1 MSPATA
7 PKVQNMTTPEPEP
20 ATSPHKSPMRPRRR
34 SKAWLWILLA
44 VLAAGGGTALLMT
57 RSHSQA
63 PEGEIVKVA
72 RGPVQV
78 TVQEVGSIE
87 PFRKIEIKAKVAGQ
101 VLQVY
106 VDVGD
111 TVKAGDTLMKLDPLD
126 AERDTKQAE
135 ARAQISEA
143 QLQEQVA
150 QNAFKKKAHDQ
161 GALSDSEWA
170 IAEGEVKRMQA
181 QLVLDRETTGA
192 SRDRLSYTNIKSPIA
207 GVVLARN
214 VQPGEMVT
222 PGVASMVDGKPSLV
236 VAQMDK
242 LLVRTELNQIDV
254 ARLKAGGKVE
264 IAVDALPDQ
273 KFTGEIY
280 RIAAMALKSER
291 RKDSN
296 LQVFPVDIV
305 VSRSEKGAEALRP
318 GMMADITIDIDKHD
332 NVLFVPV
339 EAIVR
344 EGAKTSIWKIVGDKQ
359 PDTSVPVTLGLQ
371 NDRMVE
377 IVSGVSEGDSIRV
390 RPADATSQTVK
401 M

>member
-7 PKVQNMTTPEPEP
+7 PKVQTMTTPEPE
-20 ATSPHKSPMRPRRR
+20 ADKLQHKIPKRPRRR
-34 SKAWLWILLA
+34 SKAWIGVLLLLL
-44 VLAAGGGTALLMT
+44 VVGGGVALL
-57 RSHSQA
+57 RSHSQSQT
-63 PEGEIVKVA
+63 PEGEVIKVT
-72 RGPVQV
+72 RGQVDV

-101 VLQVY
+101 VQQVF

-126 AERDTKQAE
+126 AEREEKQAE
-135 ARAQISEA
+135 ARSQISEA
-143 QLQEQVA
+143 QLQQQIA
-150 QNAFKKKAHDQ
+150 QNEFKKKAHDQ

-170 IAEGEVKRMQA
+170 VAQGEVKRMQA
-181 QLVLDRETTGA
+181 QLVLDRESSNVA
-192 SRDRLSYTNIKSPIA
+192 RDHFSYTSIKSPIA

-214 VQPGEMVT
+214 VQPGEMVS

-264 IAVDALPDQ
+264 ITVDALPDQ
-273 KFTGEIY
+273 KFTGTIY

-296 LQVFPVDIV
+296 LLVFPVDIV
-305 VSRSEKGAEALRP
+305 VSRSEKGADALRP

-344 EGAKTSIWKIVGDKQ
+344 AGTKTTVWKIGGDKQ
-359 PDTSVPVTLGLQ
+359 SDESVPVTIGLQ

-377 IVSGVSEGDSIRV
+377 IVSGLNEGDSVRV
-390 RPADATSQTVK
+390 RPADASSQTVK